1 MHQHFEPFAE
11 AIDVELL
18 VASRPRVTPQ
28 IEVEQ
33 GGELRGRRRRDE
45 LAAHIE
51 SAVPNELMQCLRREV
66 WNDSRKERRIQQSR
80 ESMFDRAPVAGRPI
94 AIRDFGHGPVMIPV
108 LASNKQS

>member
-1 MHQHFEPFAE
+1 MTIDRLVITLGDWFEDARVEHTHVAGESDDHQVLVEGGDRSCGHRVSGVHQHFEPFAE

-45 LAAHIE
+45 LAARIE
-51 SAVPNELMQCLRREV
+51 SAVTE
-66 WNDSRKERRIQQSR
+66 
-80 ESMFDRAPVAGRPI
+80 
-94 AIRDFGHGPVMIPV
+94 
-108 LASNKQS
+108 